1 MVEPLNLKFSVFT
14 VKLVSV
20 RKFRNFTVMSL
31 STFYLY
37 IQDNRRICL
46 YTSGKIRSITISS
59 HIYLGL
65 SSFMIT

>member
-37 IQDNRRICL
+37 IQDNRRIC
-46 YTSGKIRSITISS
+46 
-59 HIYLGL
+59 HIQVVKLDL
-65 SSFMIT
+65 SQSLASFI